1 MRGKSRYDKNGF
13 LSWANARQLVNACLR
28 HCAEKDSEAKFRLS
42 ETHRPHIYHPW
53 LGYFILFI
61 HQWQMFHASENTG
74 SQLFTKITLLNL
86 IHWCISYNQ
95 SREKKPNCL
104 LPETLRAM
112 ISHLQDWDNEAVT
125 NPTAGRI
132 WGNLSC
138 HHPEGEVSLPC
149 PDSETRPPSILFFLS
164 SYLFLLFRIQVDS
177 SAQLHLVSI
186 WRNARP
192 EDLWLR
198 SFLSHKML

>member
-1 MRGKSRYDKNGF
+1 
-13 LSWANARQLVNACLR
+13 
-28 HCAEKDSEAKFRLS
+28 
-42 ETHRPHIYHPW
+42 
-53 LGYFILFI
+53 
-61 HQWQMFHASENTG
+61 
-74 SQLFTKITLLNL
+74 
-86 IHWCISYNQ
+86 
-95 SREKKPNCL
+95 
-104 LPETLRAM
+104 M

-186 WRNARP
+186 
-192 EDLWLR
+192 
-198 SFLSHKML
+198 